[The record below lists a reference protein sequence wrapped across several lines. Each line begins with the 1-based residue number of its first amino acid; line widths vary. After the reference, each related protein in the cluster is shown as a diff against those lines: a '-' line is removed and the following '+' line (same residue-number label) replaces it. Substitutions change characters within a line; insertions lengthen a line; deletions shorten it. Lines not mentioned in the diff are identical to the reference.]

1 MRILALAVLA
11 SVAAS
16 LAPRPAAAAFNLP
29 WCAQYYDRSGIRS
42 CAFYTY
48 QQCMATLSGIGGF
61 CIQNPWV
68 PPGRS
73 PMRHAAPSTAIP
85 DSLTPVFE
93 QAGGSWRDFILPQQ
107 ALR

>member
-11 SVAAS
+11 LVAVS

-68 PPGRS
+68 PPVPAAVHYAPRRTKHS
-73 PMRHAAPSTAIP
+73 HAGLS
-85 DSLTPVFE
+85 
-93 QAGGSWRDFILPQQ
+93 
-107 ALR
+107 

>member
-11 SVAAS
+11 LVAAS

-68 PPGRS
+68 PPATVPYAPRRTKHS
-73 PMRHAAPSTAIP
+73 HAGLS
-85 DSLTPVFE
+85 
-93 QAGGSWRDFILPQQ
+93 
-107 ALR
+107 